1 MIATATAPDNTA
13 PTLGGQII
21 TGNTA
26 PAVFLWCATAR
37 DRPTSTEDQE
47 ADSVRT
53 ATTCY
58 MRGLKERVTFLTNSG
73 ASWRWRRICF
83 TIRGTLPLEATPVSL
98 ETSNG
103 WIRLVKR
110 IESTSTWSNFQ
121 AIVFKGGA
129 GVDWLDSYEAPLDTT
144 RIDVKYDRRRVLNSG
159 NQQGK
164 YFDFGHWFPMN
175 KNLVYGDDEFAQSEN
190 AASRST
196 TSKAGMGD
204 YYIMDIIESATGLQA
219 DTLGFSPEATLY
231 WHEK

>member
-1 MIATATAPDNTA
+1 MIATSTNPDNTA

-21 TGNTA
+21 NAASG

-37 DRPTSTEDQE
+37 DRPATSQDQE
-47 ADSVRT
+47 SDAMRT
-53 ATTCY
+53 SSTCY

-83 TIRGTLPLEATPVSL
+83 TVRGTANLEATPVSL

-110 IESTSTWSNFQ
+110 IESTTTWSNYQ
-121 AIVFKGGA
+121 AILFKGSA
-129 GVDWLDSYEAPLDTT
+129 GIDWLDSYEAPIDT
-144 RIDVKYDRRRVLNSG
+144 RRVSVKYDMRRVLNSG
-159 NQQGK
+159 NQNGK
-164 YFDFGHWFPMN
+164 YFNYGHWFAMN
-175 KNLVYGDDEFAQSEN
+175 KNLVYGDDEVGQDEDSV
-190 AASRST
+190 SRST

-204 YYIMDIIESATGLQA
+204 YFIMDIIESATGNQA
-219 DTLGFSPEATLY
+219 DTIGFSPEATLY